1 MILLAAAQ
9 AAGTTPPMEVVSRWS
24 FEKDAPG
31 ANAVASGPAARI
43 EKAVIAEGHA
53 GSALRFEDW
62 SVQDYLH
69 PDPNR
74 ATRVVVPQDATGGLG
89 TSYPLR
95 VSVWIH
101 PTADP
106 IYYGGIV
113 ERGNGYGAVFRL
125 VLLRGL
131 RVGASI
137 GKVSVRSSAPIAL
150 NAWHEV
156 ALTAD
161 GKTLTLTVDGVQAA
175 VAELPAGE
183 QRAASP
189 DAVVI
194 GERFS
199 GIIDEVSISR

>member
-1 MILLAAAQ
+1 
-9 AAGTTPPMEVVSRWS
+9 MEVVSRWS
-24 FEKDAPG
+24 FEKDAPA

-43 EKAVIAEGHA
+43 EKAVIGEGHA
-53 GSALRFEDW
+53 GTALAFEDW

-74 ATRVVVPQDATGGLG
+74 ATRVVVPHDAAGGLG
-89 TSYPLR
+89 ASYPLKIAA
-95 VSVWIH
+95 WIH

-106 IYYGGIV
+106 VYYGGII
-113 ERGNGYGAVFRL
+113 ERGYGYGASFRL

-131 RVGASI
+131 RVGANVGRVSI
-137 GKVSVRSSAPIAL
+137 RSSAPIAL

-161 GKTLTLTVDGVQAA
+161 GKTVTLTVDGVQAA
-175 VAELPAGE
+175 VADLPAGE
-183 QRAASP
+183 RTASSDP
-189 DAVVI
+189 IVI

-199 GIIDEVSISR
+199 GRIDEVSIAH